1 MKKLLI
7 AAAAVTLA
15 AAFTGQSYAAP
26 AQSEYCKMMGAQR
39 NPIAWSAYYHCD
51 NVAAAP
57 AKRRVVARVDK
68 RQAMTKSPYCAMASA
83 QRNPVVWNEYYHC
96 RR

>member
-7 AAAAVTLA
+7 AAAAMTLA
-15 AAFTGQSYAAP
+15 AAFAAPSYAAP
-26 AQSEYCKMMGAQR
+26 AKNEYCKLMGAQR
-39 NPIAWSAYYHCD
+39 NPVAWSAYYHCD

-57 AKRRVVARVDK
+57 AKRRVVARVNK
-68 RQAMTKSPYCAMASA
+68 RQATAKSPYCAMSRA

-96 RR
+96 R

>member
-26 AQSEYCKMMGAQR
+26 AQSEYCKMMGA
-39 NPIAWSAYYHCD
+39 
-51 NVAAAP
+51 
-57 AKRRVVARVDK
+57 
-68 RQAMTKSPYCAMASA
+68 
-83 QRNPVVWNEYYHC
+83 
-96 RR
+96 